1 MSRIPASAGVA
12 LVGLLPLSVGALGL
26 GEVESKSHLN
36 QPFAA
41 DIPVFAEMAGE
52 LTGLSVGLA
61 SADAF
66 SRHGLQLPDSAGDFS
81 FTVATGAGGGVI
93 HITSTRPI
101 TEPFITLLLEVQWP
115 QGRLLREYTVLLDPP
130 TFTGGAISQPVQ
142 AAAPAAPA
150 VAAPVPVA
158 APAEAGSAPSTI
170 PPAVSDGGPMTH
182 TVAQNETLWR
192 IAERYRADEDVGI
205 NQMMM
210 AIYRANPQAFAGNI
224 NRLNAGAVLRMP
236 DQAAIEDIGRG
247 EAAAEVQRQTRVWQE
262 ETGHESTTARLELL
276 PPAETPSAMPAGTAG
291 TAAMPSAEQEAEN
304 RRLLAVKDAELAALR
319 KRVAELEARGGAA
332 VPAVPP
338 AADAPGEIEAE
349 MEAPA
354 PGESDTQPDVDADV
368 AAAPAADAQPAP
380 EAARPVRVQPTPP
393 AESSGSGILDT
404 LTGLLGSIWLWLA
417 AAVVLLGALLLA
429 RRRSTAGDFPA
440 RRPVPPPVQPAEP
453 VPAEPS
459 RRDDVIVTEVPAG
472 AVPGGF
478 ENRGRPRD
486 DEETPLERTISTDSA
501 INLDQADPLAEAEFH
516 VAYGLY
522 DQAAD
527 ILAAA
532 LAREP
537 GRRDLQMKLLEVH
550 FGWENREGFLQQA
563 RTLHAR
569 IDDDSDADWKRVCI
583 MGSQLCPDE
592 ALFAGAGAPLAEDM
606 DLALDGDSG
615 GMVDLEPDVDAG
627 LDFDLSGMDFESDAD
642 APTMIA
648 PGRGGAPTQEVPTL
662 EIPGPEST
670 METPTLE
677 TPTLETPMAG
687 STMETPTIESPELAA
702 TTLETPTL
710 ETPMAG
716 STMETPTLETPGI
729 GSTARLHE
737 LAGSDEQHDQTAE
750 IDLEDLGLDL
760 SGLDEAMRDM
770 GTGLQEALPADTGID
785 LDLSDMA
792 GLDDVPGNTA
802 EMEGGAALDPFNEV
816 FGGAELADMTGSD
829 ETAEQP
835 AVDFVDEATMATQR
849 LDVGD
854 DEDFDAL
861 DLDLDLDLAEDDVAG
876 SDLTSTGLR
885 AIGGRRPEDPTMTE
899 VGTKLDLARAYM
911 DMDDREGA
919 RSILNEVLE
928 EGDPA
933 QRQEARQLLD
943 GLDR

>member
-41 DIPVFAEMAGE
+41 EIPVFAEMAGE

-130 TFTGGAISQPVQ
+130 TFTGGAVSQPVQ
-142 AAAPAAPA
+142 AAAPASPA

-158 APAEAGSAPSTI
+158 APEEAGPAPSAI
-170 PPAVSDGGPMTH
+170 PPAVSDSGPMTH

-192 IAERYRADEDVGI
+192 IAERYRADEGVGI

-224 NRLNAGAVLRMP
+224 NRLNAGAVLRIP
-236 DQAAIEDIGRG
+236 DQATIADIGRG
-247 EAAAEVQRQTRVWQE
+247 EAAAEVQRQTREWQE
-262 ETGHESTTARLELL
+262 ETGQESTTARLELL
-276 PPAETPSAMPAGTAG
+276 PPAEVPSATPAGTAG

-332 VPAVPP
+332 VPAAPP
-338 AADAPGEIEAE
+338 AVDVPGEIEAE
-349 MEAPA
+349 MDAPA
-354 PGESDTQPDVDADV
+354 SDGSEAQSDADADA
-368 AAAPAADAQPAP
+368 AAAPAADAQATPGVP

-393 AESSGSGILDT
+393 AGSTGSGIMDT

-429 RRRSTAGDFPA
+429 RRRSTAADFPA
-440 RRPVPPPVQPAEP
+440 RRPVPPPMQPPEPVQAEP
-453 VPAEPS
+453 LP
-459 RRDDVIVTEVPAG
+459 RDDVIVTEVPAG
-472 AVPGGF
+472 TSGAF
-478 ENRGRPRD
+478 DNRGRQRD

-537 GRRDLQMKLLEVH
+537 GRRDLQLKLLEVH

-606 DLALDGDSG
+606 DLALDSDSG
-615 GMVDLEPDVDAG
+615 SMVDLEPDADAG

-677 TPTLETPMAG
+677 TPMIG
-687 STMETPTIESPELAA
+687 GTMETPTIESPELSA

-750 IDLEDLGLDL
+750 IDLEELGLDL

-770 GTGLQEALPADTGID
+770 GTGLQEALPGDAGID
-785 LDLSDMA
+785 LDLGNMA

-816 FGGAELADMTGSD
+816 FGGAELADTTGSD

-835 AVDFVDEATMATQR
+835 VVDFADEATMATQR